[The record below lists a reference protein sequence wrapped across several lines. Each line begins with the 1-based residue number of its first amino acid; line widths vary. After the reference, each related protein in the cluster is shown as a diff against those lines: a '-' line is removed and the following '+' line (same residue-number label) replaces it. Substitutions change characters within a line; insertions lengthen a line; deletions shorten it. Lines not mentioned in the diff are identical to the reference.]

1 MRTTTHQESRL
12 DLADVW
18 LAVLL
23 LLVLL
28 LSGCATRA
36 VGTGVA

>member
-1 MRTTTHQESRL
+1 MRTTTRQESRL
-12 DLADVW
+12 DLADAW

-23 LLVLL
+23 VLILL

-36 VGTGVA
+36 VWSEVV